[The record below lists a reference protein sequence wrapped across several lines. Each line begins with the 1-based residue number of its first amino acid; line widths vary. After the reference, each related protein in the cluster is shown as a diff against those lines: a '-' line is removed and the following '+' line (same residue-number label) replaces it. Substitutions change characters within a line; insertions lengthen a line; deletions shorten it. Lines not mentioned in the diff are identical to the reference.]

1 MQEGKPITFPCQAL
15 SIKHQGLPTYG
26 EELIDLSLA
35 VIKCRQHVHLFHFII
50 KIDHFNLKYLRTQTS
65 SQREGLAELLEL
77 SYEIQYG
84 KTDENDTVDAQSVR
98 VVEHSTCNAI
108 NKWQPTWIRKS

>member
-1 MQEGKPITFPCQAL
+1 MQKGKPITFPCQAL

-50 KIDHFNLKYLRTQTS
+50 KIDHFSLKYLRTQTL

-77 SYEIQYG
+77 SYEIHGWQCQANAG
-84 KTDENDTVDAQSVR
+84 NTGNSLESSCMLQLLVR
-98 VVEHSTCNAI
+98 T
-108 NKWQPTWIRKS
+108 QTQ